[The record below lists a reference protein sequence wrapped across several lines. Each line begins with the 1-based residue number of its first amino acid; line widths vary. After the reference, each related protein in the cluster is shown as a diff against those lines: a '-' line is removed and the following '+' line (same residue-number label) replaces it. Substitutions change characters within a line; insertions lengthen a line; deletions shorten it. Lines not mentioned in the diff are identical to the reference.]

1 MSPADSCPS
10 CGAPGMQAYCARCGE
25 KRPDRDDWK
34 LQAIAGEAL
43 SEFTNLEHSKLWQTL
58 RLLVLKPG
66 ELTREYWA
74 GRRKAYLG
82 PVKLYLVCFALSL
95 LLYSIHEPTAVYD
108 VRTLTAMAP
117 DGTLATRMER
127 TAVERRID
135 VSVFMQDVSS
145 RWQGYISMSQLAYPL
160 FVALALKLLFIR
172 RRFYFAEHLIFSLHV
187 LAFVFLSFVI
197 LWPLYFL
204 AIAPGQNT
212 GSLFT
217 IAYVAPTIGGA
228 VWMLIYLVLALR
240 RAYRENWLR
249 ASIAATVVFAVY
261 FVASVAFA
269 TASLLLAVART

>member
-1 MSPADSCPS
+1 
-10 CGAPGMQAYCARCGE
+10 MQTYCARCGE

-34 LQAIAGEAL
+34 LQTIAGEAF

-58 RLLVLKPG
+58 RLLVFKPG

-74 GRRKAYLG
+74 GRRKAYFG

-117 DGTLATRMER
+117 DGPLATRMER
-127 TAVERRID
+127 TAVARGVD

-187 LAFVFLSFVI
+187 LAFVFSSFVI
-197 LWPLYFL
+197 LWPIYFL
-204 AIAPGQNT
+204 AIAPVQST

-228 VWMLIYLVLALR
+228 MWMLIYLVFALR
-240 RAYRENWLR
+240 RAYRDNWLR
-249 ASIAATVVFAVY
+249 ASIAAAVVFAVY

-269 TASLLLAVART
+269 TAGLLLAIART